1 MALQGGRRMTRVL
14 VVDDD
19 PMVTRLVR
27 INLELEEFQV
37 EEAWDGNTAM
47 KMMRENPPQ
56 ILVLDIMMPRMD
68 GWEIL
73 RQVREDPVL
82 KDMPVVLLTAK
93 VQDEDMARGW
103 RMGADGYITKPFNP
117 VGLADILREVL
128 SRSQEERLRL
138 REEELER
145 LKEFVE
151 EEG

>member
-1 MALQGGRRMTRVL
+1 MTRVL

-82 KDMPVVLLTAK
+82 KDMPVVLLTGK

>member
-1 MALQGGRRMTRVL
+1 MTRVL

-27 INLELEEFQV
+27 INLELEDFQV
-37 EEAWDGNTAM
+37 EEAWDGNTAIR
-47 KMMRENPPQ
+47 MMRENPPE

-73 RQVREDPVL
+73 RRVREDPGL

-128 SRSQEERLRL
+128 GRTPEERLRL
-138 REEELER
+138 REEELDR

>member
-1 MALQGGRRMTRVL
+1 MTRVL